1 MRAEYE
7 PEACL
12 RAGARAFFEFVEDA
26 GPSWDRLVASNSPH
40 KPLPVDEIRKRV
52 RIIDALDGVTP
63 ENTNG
68 YFMLEDDDHKALV
81 TAVNDFPWATAS
93 HTLLTIIDDVIGAE
107 TMPKSSMKLVE
118 Q

>member
-1 MRAEYE
+1 VKKIRIRVQDGPTGSE
-7 PEACL
+7 PTSSITVL
-12 RAGARAFFEFVEDA
+12 
-26 GPSWDRLVASNSPH
+26 RLVASNSPH